1 MDNNFPINP
10 GVNVGLVC
18 STLPKAFFYEDGTL
32 WSGKEKS
39 IKDAIK
45 LLFKRVGKEG
55 HVTMDVMKRTQPKT
69 NKIHG

>member
-1 MDNNFPINP
+1 MHGKN
-10 GVNVGLVC
+10 
-18 STLPKAFFYEDGTL
+18 SYEKYVDL

-39 IKDAIK
+39 IKDKIK